1 MIAREQELDNGRVVA
16 VQKIQLGQFCL
27 DRRTLNS
34 DRENRFCKLASV
46 SVDVSVSVDDS
57 VCRSGQQKKNFV
69 ISSWEIFVIFKNHA
83 SSTSTSPTNAAT
95 ATIRNSI
102 GMVQDGLTAE
112 WYKQMP

>member
-1 MIAREQELDNGRVVA
+1 MLHQKKFRVKKAKTKKEEEKIMIAREQELDNGRVVA

-46 SVDVSVSVDDS
+46 SVSVDVS

-69 ISSWEIFVIFKNHA
+69 FSS
-83 SSTSTSPTNAAT
+83 
-95 ATIRNSI
+95 
-102 GMVQDGLTAE
+102 
-112 WYKQMP
+112 